1 MPKEKRQQD
10 KKTNNDKHVQNT
22 IEKTKNW
29 ATWIVWKLS
38 KIYIGILQWNIVESD
53 VKHHNPTL
61 SCFAFQKFLFSLKP
75 TSKWK
80 PVVKCYQLEYN
91 NESDQLEGTYLEKM
105 KLNDVEIS

>member
-1 MPKEKRQQD
+1 MID
-10 KKTNNDKHVQNT
+10 IYKTLHRKIK
-22 IEKTKNW
+22 IEQHE
-29 ATWIVWKLS
+29 LS
-38 KIYIGILQWNIVESD
+38 ENCLKIYIGILQWNIVESD

-61 SCFAFQKFLFSLKP
+61 SCFTFQKFLFSLKP

-105 KLNDVEIS
+105 KLNDVEMS